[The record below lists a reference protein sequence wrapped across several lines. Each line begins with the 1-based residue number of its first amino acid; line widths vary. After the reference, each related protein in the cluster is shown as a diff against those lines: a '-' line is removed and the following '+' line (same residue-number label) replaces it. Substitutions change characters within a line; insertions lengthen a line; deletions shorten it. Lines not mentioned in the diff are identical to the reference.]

1 MKNKVNQLFR
11 APDFMNYFVKLMNA
25 FFSRKTGLKKCG
37 NLAIFQLFRSL
48 REIENVT
55 QMSEVVDITDETEAS
70 DAICASSSRL
80 EKALLA
86 IRRIDED

>member
-1 MKNKVNQLFR
+1 MNFSSKFAHCVKIIFFHGLFR
-11 APDFMNYFVKLMNA
+11 FELLY
-25 FFSRKTGLKKCG
+25 
-37 NLAIFQLFRSL
+37 
-48 REIENVT
+48 